1 MFQVL
6 KTLNYFRSFIVIIA
20 LIFTLF
26 AISLGLTL
34 GLIFTYKIIR
44 DINKLKDF
52 MVEVEK
58 SNLNLN
64 VILERN
70 DEIGELATGFTKM
83 ALRIKEI
90 IKQRYFTCY

>member
-44 DINKLKDF
+44 DINKLKD
-52 MVEVEK
+52 
-58 SNLNLN
+58 
-64 VILERN
+64 LERN